1 MADVWARVAELD
13 EATQGSLAEVL
24 ETRGADEQQRSMRA
38 EFLADIPFP
47 PDARVLEVGC
57 GTGVLTRVL
66 ARREGVA
73 SVIGTDLAPS
83 LVARA
88 SDAAGD
94 LEHLSFRV
102 ADARDLPFEDQSFD
116 VVVMDSV
123 LVHVPGPERAVAE
136 VSRVLRPTGVCAAFE
151 GDYATTTVALSDDDP
166 LQRCADAMMASSV
179 TDRWLVRRLPAMLS
193 DHGFEIESFRSH
205 GFVDIAGDGYMTS
218 VIDRGVALMLA
229 AEDIGEELGA
239 ALRAEAR
246 RRAAA
251 GSFFGHIAY
260 ASVVARKPQ

>member
-1 MADVWARVAELD
+1 MAELD
-13 EATQGSLAEVL
+13 EATQQDLAEVL
-24 ETRGADEQQRSMRA
+24 ETRGADAQQRAMRVA
-38 EFLADIPFP
+38 FLADVPFP
-47 PDARVLEVGC
+47 PDAQVLEVGC

-66 ARREGVA
+66 AQREDVA
-73 SVIGTDLAPS
+73 RVTGTDLAPS
-83 LVARA
+83 LVGRA
-88 SDAAGD
+88 TDAAGG
-94 LEHLSFRV
+94 LENVSFQV
-102 ADARDLPFEDQSFD
+102 ADARNLPFEDEKFD

-136 VSRVLRPTGVCAAFE
+136 VARVLRPTGVCAAFE
-151 GDYATTTVALSDDDP
+151 GDYATTTVALADHDP

-179 TDRWLVRRLPAMLS
+179 TDRWLVRRLPSMLR

-218 VIDRGVALMLA
+218 VIDRCVALMLA
-229 AEDIGEELGA
+229 AGDIGEELGA

-246 RRAAA
+246 RRAGT

-260 ASVVARKPQ
+260 ASLVARKPG

>member
-13 EATQGSLAEVL
+13 EATQQALAEVL
-24 ETRGADEQQRSMRA
+24 ETRGADAQQRSLRA
-38 EFLADIPFP
+38 RFLADIPFP
-47 PDARVLEVGC
+47 SDARVLEVGC
-57 GTGVLTRVL
+57 GTGVLTRAL
-66 ARREGVA
+66 AQREGVA

-88 SDAAGD
+88 SDAVGD
-94 LEHLSFRV
+94 LENVSFQV
-102 ADARDLPFEDQSFD
+102 ADARDLPFEKESFD

-136 VSRVLRPTGVCAAFE
+136 VSRVVRPTGVCAAFE
-151 GDYATTTVALSDDDP
+151 GDYATTTVALGDHDP
-166 LQRCADAMMASSV
+166 LQRCADAMMANSV
-179 TDRWLVRRLPAMLS
+179 TDRWFVRRLPAMLR

-205 GFVDIAGDGYMTS
+205 GFVDIDGDGYMTT

-229 AEDIGEELGA
+229 AGDIGEELAA
-239 ALRAEAR
+239 ALLTEAR
-246 RRAAA
+246 RRAET

-260 ASVVARKPQ
+260 ASVVARKSA

>member
-13 EATQGSLAEVL
+13 EATQQALAEVL
-24 ETRGADEQQRSMRA
+24 ETRGADAQQRSLRA
-38 EFLADIPFP
+38 RFLADIPFP
-47 PDARVLEVGC
+47 SDARVLEVGC
-57 GTGVLTRVL
+57 GTGVLTRAL
-66 ARREGVA
+66 AQREGVA

-88 SDAAGD
+88 SDAVGG
-94 LEHLSFRV
+94 LENVSFQV
-102 ADARDLPFEDQSFD
+102 ADARDLPFEKESFD

-136 VSRVLRPTGVCAAFE
+136 VSRVVRPTGVCAAFE
-151 GDYATTTVALSDDDP
+151 GDYATTTVALGDHDP
-166 LQRCADAMMASSV
+166 LQRCADAMMANSV
-179 TDRWLVRRLPAMLS
+179 TDRWFVRRLPAMLR

-205 GFVDIAGDGYMTS
+205 GFVDIDGDGYMTT

-229 AEDIGEELGA
+229 AGDIGEELGA
-239 ALRAEAR
+239 ALLTEAR
-246 RRAAA
+246 RRAET

-260 ASVVARKPQ
+260 ASVVARKSA